1 MTEQDQIVL
10 SKIHIGE
17 KFEAEKKYLHAFQ
30 IYYAALNQ
38 FPDNIL
44 INLKIANFLET
55 LKFYDKQLKFL
66 NDRVLLFP
74 ESDIL
79 RIALAEKY
87 IRFKR
92 FDDALDML
100 SYFSA
105 EDNSECSYL
114 TAICYFNLNDLELAR
129 HFISFCLQS
138 KNTQEQYYF
147 NAIYLLAKIEIIEK
161 NYLPA
166 LNNLALVKVY
176 FEDNWEYFYLSAF
189 AYYNLK
195 MFTHSLKEIKR
206 ALYLNSEN
214 TEVRLLAGKIYFS
227 LSDYQKAEKYFSG
240 LLSDPDFKNV
250 ELILL
255 LARNYLANKNYN
267 DAIKY
272 FQMAI
277 KLEPENNVALEGME
291 KAKKLKHKSKSK

>member
-1 MTEQDQIVL
+1 
-10 SKIHIGE
+10 
-17 KFEAEKKYLHAFQ
+17 
-30 IYYAALNQ
+30 
-38 FPDNIL
+38 
-44 INLKIANFLET
+44 
-55 LKFYDKQLKFL
+55 
-66 NDRVLLFP
+66 
-74 ESDIL
+74 
-79 RIALAEKY
+79 
-87 IRFKR
+87 
-92 FDDALDML
+92 
-100 SYFSA
+100 
-105 EDNSECSYL
+105 
-114 TAICYFNLNDLELAR
+114 
-129 HFISFCLQS
+129 
-138 KNTQEQYYF
+138 
-147 NAIYLLAKIEIIEK
+147 
-161 NYLPA
+161 
-166 LNNLALVKVY
+166 
-176 FEDNWEYFYLSAF
+176 
-189 AYYNLK
+189 